1 LLADGDI
8 VVCECRGEV
17 EIIRQSDGR
26 IPWARGLDND
36 EPGIDVMTRE
46 QLTSVYLIRES
57 DNSERMLRRQWDWMF
72 EEKLF
77 SWCRD
82 STLWPRKRTYK
93 VFREWFDVRLVDLV
107 FDLADAPIV
116 LEDLG

>member
-1 LLADGDI
+1 MSDRVPTINRIAT
-8 VVCECRGEV
+8 VVEPRKPYF
-17 EIIRQSDGR
+17 D
-26 IPWARGLDND
+26 WARGLDND

-116 LEDLG
+116 LEDF